1 MLDKS
6 NQGITLKLS
15 TLFDVPPEKEIQSF
29 ISVEAIRQGISES
42 LIPHGHSR
50 CFDKVEEHLK
60 NKQKNPVFNNDSTS
74 SNVVS
79 DTSPSGLSIM
89 NSQLSLWKKMN
100 RGTSCGTKHQA
111 FGPKRHFS
119 LSQDK
124 THRDVFLCLG
134 YPGLHIWRIIHQLSQ
149 EGAHQ
154 IFPSGEFST
163 MYQIRIPSSYRSIDQ
178 RRTPQ
183 LVKRTPHWAVSGY
196 ALGDNVRLTD
206 QAIKKVVIV
215 CSPRNPVR
223 LLGVLA
229 MVVSFG
235 NLGGLRALGYQLRTH
250 GLGAVT

>member
-42 LIPHGHSR
+42 LIPLGHSR

-60 NKQKNPVFNNDSTS
+60 NKHKNPGLKNDSTS
-74 SNVVS
+74 SNVAS
-79 DTSPSGLSIM
+79 DTSPSSLSIM
-89 NSQLSLWKKMN
+89 NSQLSLWKKLN

-119 LSQDK
+119 LSRDK
-124 THRDVFLCLG
+124 AYRDVFIRLG
-134 YPGLHIWRIIHQLSQ
+134 YPGLQTWRIIHQHSQ

-154 IFPSGEFST
+154 GFPSGGFST
-163 MYQIRIPSSYRSIDQ
+163 MHQIRIPSSDRSIDE

-183 LVKRTPHWAVSGY
+183 LVKRTPHWAVPGY
-196 ALGDNVRLTD
+196 ALGYNVRLTD
-206 QAIKKVVIV
+206 EAIKKVVLI

-223 LLGVLA
+223 LLGVLS

-235 NLGGLRALGYQLRTH
+235 SLGGYVH
-250 GLGAVT
+250 